1 MNPILVES
9 YRGEVLESFHRGVV
23 CLVNERGDIID
34 GIGDVTQLCYP
45 RSSLKLFQHIPLL
58 MSGAVEKYQLTLEE
72 IALMCGSHNGE
83 KKHIEIATTIL
94 QKAGLKASS
103 LQCGVQMPTLKEDI
117 KHLYQ
122 SDLSA
127 SSLHNNCSGKHAGFL
142 LYCVYKGYDIKG
154 YLDLKHPLQQE
165 ILNVASQFYEYDKAS
180 TKSGIDG
187 CSAPIFAYPVYN
199 QAVAYKNLVSP
210 TTALQGYKKALEL
223 IVEAVTQFP
232 YMIGGK
238 NRYCTQLMELA
249 GDRVIGKTGA
259 DGVYC
264 LALRKKKWGL
274 TIKIDDGKM
283 GPQYLVVQN
292 ILENLNIFTDLE
304 KQEMLQYC
312 SETMKNFGQ
321 MVTGELR
328 ASKAVKKFQ
337 LSKKDNV

>member
-83 KKHIEIATTIL
+83 KKHMEIATQIL
-94 QKAGLKASS
+94 QKAGLKPNA

-117 KHLYQ
+117 KTLYQ
-122 SDLSA
+122 SNLSA
-127 SSLHNNCSGKHAGFL
+127 SALHNNCSGKHAGFL
-142 LYCVYKGYDIKG
+142 LYCVYKGYDTQG

-165 ILNVASQFYEYDKAS
+165 ILAVSSEFYEYDKAN
-180 TKSGIDG
+180 TQCGVDG

-199 QAVAYKNLVSP
+199 QALAYKNLIAP
-210 TTALQGYKKALEL
+210 TPALQSYKKALDL
-223 IVEAVTQFP
+223 IVEAVAKYP

-238 NRYCTQLMELA
+238 KRYCTQLMELA

-292 ILENLNIFTDLE
+292 ILENLNILTEIE
-304 KQEMLQYC
+304 KQELLQYHQ
-312 SETMKNFGQ
+312 ETMKNFGKK
-321 MVTGELR
+321 VVGELKV
-328 ASKAVKKFQ
+328 SKAVKNFRIDK
-337 LSKKDNV
+337 SSE